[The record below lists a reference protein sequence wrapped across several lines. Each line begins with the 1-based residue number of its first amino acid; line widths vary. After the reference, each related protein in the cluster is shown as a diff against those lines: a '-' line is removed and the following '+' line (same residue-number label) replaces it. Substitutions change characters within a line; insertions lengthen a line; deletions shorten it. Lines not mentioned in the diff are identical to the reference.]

1 MSETNIFREVD
12 EELRSERMQNLWRQY
27 GIYVIGAAVL
37 IVLLVAGNEVW
48 RWWQQNE
55 AQRSSALFE
64 TALERIE
71 DGEVAAAQDALNV
84 TEAEAGGRYPDL
96 ARFREAALLAEQ
108 GNTEE
113 AIAAYDALASTL
125 DEVRLRELASVYA
138 AYLLADTGDAGA
150 VQQRVSGLLATG
162 HPLSSVAHETVGLA
176 HYQAGDAKAA
186 QTEFQAIL
194 DDPQASTSIT
204 SRAQIFLDQLIAE
217 GVNDPERPVIEEPAQ
232 EEAAPVTEGAASE
245 EAPAAEGPAKD
256 DAAAVEEPAA
266 DAAPA
271 EDAAPAQEAAP
282 AEDAAPVE
290 EPVAADEAATA
301 TEDPAPAE
309 ETGATTEEPAAQ

>member
-113 AIAAYDALASTL
+113 AIAAYDALANTL

-232 EEAAPVTEGAASE
+232 EEAVPVTEGAASE
-245 EAPAAEGPAKD
+245 EAPAAEEPATD

-271 EDAAPAQEAAP
+271 EDAAPTEEP
-282 AEDAAPVE
+282 APVE
-290 EPVAADEAATA
+290 EPVAADEAATT

-309 ETGATTEEPAAQ
+309 QTGATTEEPAAQ